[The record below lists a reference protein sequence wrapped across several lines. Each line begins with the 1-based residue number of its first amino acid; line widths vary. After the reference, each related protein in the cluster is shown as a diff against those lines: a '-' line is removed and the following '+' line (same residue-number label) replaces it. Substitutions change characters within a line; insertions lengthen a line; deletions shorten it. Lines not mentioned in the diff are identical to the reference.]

1 MKSSKS
7 YNLTEIVNEIVKIFK
22 KSKTSLDKSLNFKEI
37 VELLNRQTVK
47 LDENDVF
54 AINHIIL

>member
-1 MKSSKS
+1 M
-7 YNLTEIVNEIVKIFK
+7 FK
-22 KSKTSLDKSLNFKEI
+22 KSKKSLDKSLNFKEI

-47 LDENDVF
+47 LDENDVS